1 MADLLDTFRVAG
13 SGLSAERQRLQAV
26 ASNLANAR
34 TTRTAEGGPYSRQ
47 VTVFEARPV
56 DPFGDELDRAAA
68 AVAVTEVRADGA
80 APVRVYDP
88 GHPDADAAGYVA
100 YPDIDVMRE
109 MVDLMTASRAYE
121 ANATVVEATRDMA
134 LRALEI
140 GR

>member
-1 MADLLDTFRVAG
+1 MADLFDTFRVAG
-13 SGLSAERQRLQAV
+13 SGLSAERMRLQTI

-34 TTRTAEGGPYSRQ
+34 TTRTADGGPYARQ
-47 VTVFEARPV
+47 VAVFEARPL
-56 DPFGDELDRAAA
+56 DPFGDALDRAAA
-68 AVAVTEVRADGA
+68 SVAVTDVRGDGA
-80 APVRVYDP
+80 APVRVHDP
-88 GHPDADAAGYVA
+88 GHPDADADGYVA

-109 MVDLMTASRAYE
+109 MVDLMTTSRVYE